1 MEEKIKEKMKN
12 IKYKLLVLSG
22 KGGVGKTSV
31 AVNLS
36 YALALKNFKTGI
48 LDIDIHGPNVAKML
62 GVEGKRL
69 TVSDNEIEPYQ
80 VLPNLKVVS
89 MAFLLEKSET
99 PVIWRGPLKMKAISQ
114 FLGDT
119 KWGNLDFLIIDSPPG
134 TGDEPL
140 TICQLIPGITGSI
153 IVTTPQEISL
163 LDVRKTIRFS
173 EKLNVPVIGIIE
185 NMSYLK
191 CPKCGY
197 KILLFGEGGGKK
209 LEEEFG
215 IELLGQI
222 PFEPEISKNADMGK
236 PFFNSEGESAKIF
249 RDIVEKILKK
259 INVSTV

>member
-1 MEEKIKEKMKN
+1 MKD

-36 YALALKNFKTGI
+36 YGLALKNFKTGI

-62 GVEGKRL
+62 GVEGERL

-89 MAFLLEKSET
+89 MAFLLEKSKT
-99 PVIWRGPLKMKAISQ
+99 PVIWRGPLKMKVISQ

-140 TICQLIPGITGSI
+140 TICQLIPETTGSI
-153 IVTTPQEISL
+153 IVTTPQESSL

-173 EKLNVPVIGIIE
+173 EKLNVERLP
-185 NMSYLK
+185 
-191 CPKCGY
+191 
-197 KILLFGEGGGKK
+197 
-209 LEEEFG
+209 
-215 IELLGQI
+215 
-222 PFEPEISKNADMGK
+222 
-236 PFFNSEGESAKIF
+236 
-249 RDIVEKILKK
+249 
-259 INVSTV
+259 